1 MVTKAVS
8 ENVGHHAL
16 IQEETGDWLGISKK
30 QISLCFSYAYTV
42 FSCPKINQCFSFF
55 RFSRI
60 FRPWVIF
67 CSRVFCQKYSFFKRK
82 VIRCDAHIRTTYF
95 SCSIRSHVIMLEHVR
110 GSMLCTVSGRAYAT
124 FPPLP
129 HISKKRRV
137 VFPPAGGLKNYCMT
151 KKKTVWGPWEKR
163 ILWFSPNWIATK

>member
-1 MVTKAVS
+1 MHTLYFLVQKSINAFPFSDFHEFYDV
-8 ENVGHHAL
+8 E
-16 IQEETGDWLGISKK
+16 
-30 QISLCFSYAYTV
+30 LCFAPVY
-42 FSCPKINQCFSFF
+42 FDK
-55 RFSRI
+55 
-60 FRPWVIF
+60 
-67 CSRVFCQKYSFFKRK
+67 KYSFFKRK
-82 VIRCDAHIRTTYF
+82 VIRCDAHIHTTYF

-163 ILWFSPNWIATK
+163 IL